1 MMTALHLCLVTET
14 YLPEVN
20 GVANSLQRL
29 LSHLNSDE
37 FRISIIRT
45 APKVD
50 YPQAANEMWVRGVSV
65 PQYPDIQ
72 LGLPAGQRIR
82 RAWRVDPPDI
92 VYVATE
98 GMLGASAVAQARYL
112 SIPVISA
119 FHTNFHRYSDYY
131 GMAWIHSA
139 VMAWMRHFHNRT
151 DATFVPSRAMVKELT
166 AEGIDRVEW
175 LPHGVDC
182 EHFSPAMRCSSL
194 RRDWARSG
202 ELHDDIVL
210 LYVGRLAA
218 EKNLVVALEA
228 ADVARQ
234 QGFDLRMV
242 VVGDGPLRAELE
254 VLYPHAVFTGVK
266 TGRELAVHY
275 ASADVFLMPS
285 QTETFGLVTLEAM
298 ASGLPVVAYNMAAAG
313 ECVRPSV
320 DGYLAQD
327 ETPGAFNLAL
337 LQQLNSASTLMGI
350 DARAQAESLSWQ
362 MVARQFERRLVEI
375 IAREREPSN
384 MVQPLQNPF

>member
-1 MMTALHLCLVTET
+1 MTALHLCLVTET

-29 LSHLNSDE
+29 LSHLNSDM
-37 FRISIIRT
+37 FRVSIIRT
-45 APKVD
+45 SPKVD
-50 YPQAANEMWVRGVSV
+50 YPQAVNEMWVRGLSV

-82 RAWRVDPPDI
+82 RAWKTDPPDI

-98 GMLGASAVAQARYL
+98 GMLGASAVAQARFM

-119 FHTNFHRYSDYY
+119 FHTNFHRYSGYY
-131 GMAWIHSA
+131 GMAWIRSA
-139 VMAWMRHFHNRT
+139 VMAWMRRFHNRT
-151 DATFVPSRAMVKELT
+151 DVTLVPSRALVKELT
-166 AEGIDRVEW
+166 AERIDRVEW

-182 EHFSPAMRCSSL
+182 EHFSPTLRCPNL
-194 RRDWARSG
+194 RRDWTISG
-202 ELHDDIVL
+202 EALDDEIIL

-218 EKNLVVALEA
+218 EKNIAVALEA
-228 ADVARQ
+228 AEVARQ
-234 QGFDLRMV
+234 QGFNLRMV
-242 VVGDGPLRAELE
+242 VVGDGPMRAELE
-254 VLYPHAVFTGVK
+254 ILYPYAVFAGVK

-313 ECVRPSV
+313 ECVRSSI
-320 DGYLAQD
+320 DGYLAID
-327 ETPGAFNLAL
+327 ETAEAFRNAL
-337 LQQLNSASTLMGI
+337 RQQLNSDSTLMGI
-350 DARAQAESLSWQ
+350 DARTQAESMSWHT
-362 MVARQFERRLVEI
+362 VARQFERRVVEI
-375 IAREREPSN
+375 IVRQRESSN
-384 MVQPLQNPF
+384 MVQPLQSPF